1 MQPKSQNLLAF
12 FAEMWYNIYQ
22 IIRCDVKDRKKAP
35 VFLLCQGGCSL
46 FCCECTS
53 NLKAERMILQRMKLK
68 KFGGTESKIYA
79 LVQPIAE
86 EQGLIVWDVR
96 FEKEGAMWYL
106 RILLDHMERA
116 VNITDCENVTRPLNK
131 LLDEL
136 DPIPQSYTLEVGSAG
151 LERELIRETHFD
163 ACEGCK
169 IRLRLIRPAADGA
182 REITG
187 TLISCDRENVTV
199 QTDSGETAYPLSGV
213 AFVRLADL
221 DADEIS
227 RAAAE

>member
-1 MQPKSQNLLAF
+1 
-12 FAEMWYNIYQ
+12 
-22 IIRCDVKDRKKAP
+22 
-35 VFLLCQGGCSL
+35 
-46 FCCECTS
+46 
-53 NLKAERMILQRMKLK
+53 MKLK
-68 KFGGTESKIYA
+68 KFGGTESKIYS

-86 EQGLIVWDVR
+86 ELGLIVWDVR
-96 FEKEGAMWYL
+96 FEKEGALWYL
-106 RILLDHMERA
+106 RVLLDHAERA

-151 LERELIRETHFD
+151 LERELLRETHFD

-169 IRLRLIRPAADGA
+169 VHVRLIRPDAAGQRD
-182 REITG
+182 ITG
-187 TLISCDRENVTV
+187 TLIGCDREQVTV
-199 QTDSGETAYPLSGV
+199 QCADGTESAYPLAGV

-221 DADEIS
+221 DDDEIS

>member
-1 MQPKSQNLLAF
+1 
-12 FAEMWYNIYQ
+12 
-22 IIRCDVKDRKKAP
+22 
-35 VFLLCQGGCSL
+35 
-46 FCCECTS
+46 
-53 NLKAERMILQRMKLK
+53 MKLK
-68 KFGGTESKIYA
+68 KFGGTESRIYS

-96 FEKEGAMWYL
+96 FEKEGALWYL
-106 RILLDHMERA
+106 RVFLDHAERA

-163 ACEGCK
+163 ACEGCSVHV
-169 IRLRLIRPAADGA
+169 RLIRPAEDGTKELTA
-182 REITG
+182 V
-187 TLISCDRENVTV
+187 LIGCDRETVTLG
-199 QTDSGETAYPLSGV
+199 TPNGEQSIPLSAV

-221 DADEIS
+221 DETELAGAGNNADET
-227 RAAAE
+227 